1 MAEQGNQQSVRKL
14 TCLCAPTTHA
24 GSFRCRFHR
33 ASDNHWLVPQQGPS
47 LQQASFASKS
57 AAKAFCEYHG
67 SEKPARD
74 FVKSSIPPRPP
85 LVCKPVCA
93 AIPRPSSLSNT
104 VSSIGG
110 VKKPCGKAATS
121 TFGSKYVSA
130 RKHESCALIWII
142 QNKNRMDSSLW
153 FLFCALICYVVSKIP
168 FLTFLWIITYPAFH
182 ILLNLGLGLRAAMKG
197 TQNFL
202 SHLLQRVNLG
212 SLQLGSVKAC

>member
-74 FVKSSIPPRPP
+74 FVKSFIPPRPP

-121 TFGSKYVSA
+121 TFGSKIGFESS
-130 RKHESCALIWII
+130 HERYSKLSQPSTPTREPGVFTIGKCQGLLSNMQSESPQPIF
-142 QNKNRMDSSLW
+142 SL
-153 FLFCALICYVVSKIP
+153 
-168 FLTFLWIITYPAFH
+168 
-182 ILLNLGLGLRAAMKG
+182 
-197 TQNFL
+197 
-202 SHLLQRVNLG
+202 
-212 SLQLGSVKAC
+212 